1 MAVAL
6 SGSSVGVECGRSGK
20 MKVGQGTDVQ
30 SLDIFLVRSLEY
42 LDHICF

>member
-6 SGSSVGVECGRSGK
+6 SGSSVGVERGRSGN
-20 MKVGQGTDVQ
+20 MKVGRGTDTQ
-30 SLDIFLVRSLEY
+30 SLDIFLVRRHEY